1 MQSLKVSL
9 FLSFERSKSHCW
21 SRGGLSD
28 GLCVDDITL
37 VRLNVRL
44 HKLGRDEP
52 YLVPERL
59 DLPRNPL
66 RPCARFHPDD
76 RWSSPLEELKQRV
89 PSEPN
94 PLDDRTVA
102 AQRHD
107 VEDVL
112 TNINP
117 IDRRGTRHIAFRH
130 RNLLWF
136 GRLMMRQEDEADHP
150 INDDDYGIPMQ
161 TYSQKPKRASGMSG
175 VEALAGIA
183 FLILVVVCFVT

>member
-1 MQSLKVSL
+1 MQGLKVGLLFSL
-9 FLSFERSKSHCW
+9 ERGKSHRW

-28 GLCVDDITL
+28 GLRVDGVTL

-44 HKLGRDEP
+44 HKLGWDQP
-52 YLVPERL
+52 YLVPKRL

-66 RPCARFHPDD
+66 RPRARFHPHS
-76 RWSSPLEELKQRV
+76 RGFCPLEELKQRV
-89 PSEPN
+89 PSESN

-112 TNINP
+112 PNINP

-130 RNLLWF
+130 SNNLLWF
-136 GRLMMRQEDEADHP
+136 DCLMMRQEDEADHP
-150 INDDDYGIPMQ
+150 INGRGCRQ
-161 TYSQKPKRASGMSG
+161 A
-175 VEALAGIA
+175 
-183 FLILVVVCFVT
+183 